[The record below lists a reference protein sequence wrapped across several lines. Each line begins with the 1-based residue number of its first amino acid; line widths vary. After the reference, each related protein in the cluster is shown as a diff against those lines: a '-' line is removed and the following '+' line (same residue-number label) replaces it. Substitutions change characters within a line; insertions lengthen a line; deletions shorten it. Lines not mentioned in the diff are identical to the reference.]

1 MNKSTIDKTKSIVII
16 IMAFLL
22 LIAPCSFRNNVESTL
37 DIAATKPLNP
47 SKSVNTPIT
56 VCIDSENTIEKKGAS
71 LSQKQFQKKYP
82 LVVADNFDHTAAS
95 KKPHYLQL
103 KKETSWTPAYYIL
116 YKRLKIFDLTENNF
130 A

>member
-1 MNKSTIDKTKSIVII
+1 MIKAIIDKTKSIVIV

-47 SKSVNTPIT
+47 SKSGNTTIT
-56 VCIDSENTIEKKGAS
+56 FCIDSENTVEKKGTQ
-71 LSQKQFQKKYP
+71 LSQKQIQKKYP
-82 LVVADNFDHTAAS
+82 LLVSNNFDHTTGT
-95 KKPHYLQL
+95 KKTHYLQL
-103 KKETSWTPAYYIL
+103 KKGSNWTPAYYIL
-116 YKRLKIFDLTENNF
+116 YKRLKIFDLGEMNF